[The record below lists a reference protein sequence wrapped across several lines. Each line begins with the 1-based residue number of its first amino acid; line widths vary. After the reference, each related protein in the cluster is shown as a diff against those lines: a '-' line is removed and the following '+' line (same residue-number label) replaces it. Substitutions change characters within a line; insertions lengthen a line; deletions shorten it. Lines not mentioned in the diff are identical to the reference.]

1 MSGDLNVLE
10 IGFGFLLL
18 SIALIG
24 AALVIRLLGW
34 DRRAGEPGVDVRGD

>member
-1 MSGDLNVLE
+1 MLE

-18 SIALIG
+18 SIFLIG

-34 DRRAGEPGVDVRGD
+34 DKPADEPQIEARKD